1 MLRFGLK
8 LIFRAVTRRFGKLA
22 IAFIG
27 VAFAIACLV
36 LLEGIMEGVGDSMIY
51 NSISIHHGHVSAKWN
66 GNSVDL
72 DELRRNLPE
81 AESILV
87 RRRFGGTLVASD
99 KSASLMLYG
108 VEPKPEGERTV
119 VNSKIVEGDYLKE
132 GGSIVLGKQL
142 AVQLGV
148 NLGDVLDFSCP
159 GCEAEFIVG
168 GIYRTGIELFDARS
182 GFVNIEDGFGDE
194 YEAAFFLPP
203 GSDPQSFAAAL
214 KDVLPEAEITSWQ
227 DSMAELVQ
235 LVDLNHVSM
244 NIVLLLAFLI
254 LAFGVSN
261 TVFISVAERTRE
273 IGIMKAM
280 GFTPMQIQFFVLLE
294 VLFLVSFAA
303 VLGSLLGTVA
313 TSFFAQEGIDLTRWT
328 SENPHFIS
336 SGIVYPRLTMRS
348 IALPLLAAF
357 SCGLIA
363 AYLPARRAGK
373 ISVNEALRT
382 I

>member
-1 MLRFGLK
+1 MFRIGLK
-8 LIFRAVTRRFGKLA
+8 LIFRAVTRRFGKLS

-36 LLEGIMEGVGDSMIY
+36 LLEGIMEGVGDSMID
-51 NSISIHHGHVSAKWN
+51 NSISIHHGNVSARWN
-66 GNSVDL
+66 GYLPDF
-72 DELRRNLPE
+72 DELRRKLPE
-81 AESILV
+81 AESILL
-87 RRRFGGTLVASD
+87 RRRFGGTLVAGD
-99 KSASLMLYG
+99 KSASLMLFG
-108 VEPKPEGERTV
+108 VDPKHEGRRTV
-119 VNSKIVEGDYLKE
+119 IRSKIVEGDYLK
-132 GGSIVLGKQL
+132 GPGSIVIGKQL
-142 AVQLGV
+142 AAQLGV
-148 NLGDVLDFSCP
+148 KLGDLVDFSRP
-159 GCEAEFIVG
+159 GNKAEFIVG

-182 GFVNIEDGFGDE
+182 GFVNLDDAFGDD

-203 GSDPQSFAAAL
+203 GSDSRKFAKDL
-214 KDVLPEAEITSWQ
+214 KKISPKAEIASWQ
-227 DSMAELVQ
+227 DSMPELVQ

-244 NIVLLLAFLI
+244 NIVLLLTLLI

-280 GFTPMQIQFFVLLE
+280 GFTPMQIQVLVLME
-294 VLFLVSFAA
+294 VILLVSFAA
-303 VLGSLLGTVA
+303 VLGCLVGTA
-313 TSFFAQEGIDLTRWT
+313 AASFFAQKGIDLTRWT
-328 SENPHFIS
+328 SENPHFIA

-348 IALPLLAAF
+348 VVLPLLAAF
-357 SCGLIA
+357 SCGLVA